1 MPASQIAPVQA
12 PISVTANSPA
22 ARITLP
28 ASDTSQL
35 RVLLTV
41 HESAGVVELVSDPAQ
56 TKGLTIPTQ
65 AAGDENF
72 QAGSYNVHAELYL
85 YAAAPVAVTLVPVV
99 LPNQ

>member
-1 MPASQIAPVQA
+1 MPASQTTPIQA

-22 ARITLP
+22 TRIELP
-28 ASDTSQL
+28 AADTSQL

-41 HESAGVVELVSDPAQ
+41 HESAGPVELVSAPDQ

-85 YAAAPVAVTLVPVV
+85 YAASSTAVTLVPVV